1 MQTTTT
7 PATTPQS
14 TSTPTKPPE
23 TQQKIQSSW
32 YGRGFSCELWI
43 DPPEQVR
50 RDFRHDVDEL
60 VLLVDGLAQIE
71 LGGKVVKMQPGDEM
85 TWSSDGSQTND
96 GFTICAEPTT
106 AGPSSA
112 WWSLTSGNRWCTLED
127 NCASD
132 GPGDHG
138 NGEACTF
145 VARRTVTTV

>member
-7 PATTPQS
+7 PAKTPQS
-14 TSTPTKPPE
+14 TSTPNKPPE

-32 YGRGFSCELWI
+32 YERGFSCELWI

-85 TWSSDGSQTND
+85 TIPAGIRHTVRNC
-96 GFTICAEPTT
+96 G
-106 AGPSSA
+106 AGPA
-112 WWSLTSGNRWCTLED
+112 RWL
-127 NCASD
+127 
-132 GPGDHG
+132 HG
-138 NGEACTF
+138 FPIAAQREAT
-145 VARRTVTTV
+145 AAQ